1 VADDGGV
8 LEASSIEFSYG
19 RLQVLFD
26 VSLSVA
32 DGEILALLGTNGAGK
47 STLLRVLGGLETPAR
62 GSVRLHG
69 DDVTG
74 VPAER
79 RAGMGLVLVPGGK
92 GVFPSLTVMDNLRA
106 GAFTFIYEKAL
117 LRDRLDD
124 VLSKFPVL
132 APKLGQ
138 TAGSLSG
145 GEQHMLALAKALLLE
160 PSVLLID
167 ELTGGLAPQVVDE
180 LLGLLTSLRDGGTT
194 LVLVEQSLNIA
205 AAVADRALFLE
216 KGALRFEGSPRE
228 LLDRPDLARAVFL
241 AGSA

>member
-1 VADDGGV
+1 M
-8 LEASSIEFSYG
+8 LEASSVDFSYG

-26 VSLSVA
+26 VSMAVR

-47 STLLRVLGGLETPAR
+47 STLLRVLGGLEAPER
-62 GSVRLHG
+62 GSVRFDG
-69 DDVTG
+69 QEVTA

-106 GAFTFIYEKAL
+106 GAFTFIYEKQL
-117 LRDRLDD
+117 LRDSLDA
-124 VLSKFPVL
+124 VLSQFP
-132 APKLGQ
+132 ALGSRLEQ

-160 PSVLLID
+160 PSVLLVD
-167 ELTGGLAPQVVDE
+167 ELTSGLAPQVVDE
-180 LLGLLTSLRDGGTT
+180 LLELLTRLRDRGTT
-194 LVLVEQSLNIA
+194 LVLVEQSLNVA
-205 AAVADRALFLE
+205 AAIADRALFLE
-216 KGALRFEGSPRE
+216 KGALRFED

>member
-1 VADDGGV
+1 VTDEGGV
-8 LEASSIEFSYG
+8 LEASSVDFSYG

-32 DGEILALLGTNGAGK
+32 DGEILVLLGTNGAGK
-47 STLLRVLGGLETPAR
+47 STLLRVLGGLETPDR
-62 GSVRLHG
+62 GTVRFQG
-69 DDVTG
+69 QDVTD

-79 RAGMGLVLVPGGK
+79 RATMGLVLVPGGK

-106 GAFTFIYEKAL
+106 GAFTFIYARQL
-117 LRDRLDD
+117 LRDRLDT
-124 VLSKFPVL
+124 VL
-132 APKLGQ
+132 AQFLVLASKLGQ

-180 LLGLLTSLRDGGTT
+180 LLGLLTRLRDAGTT
-194 LVLVEQSLNIA
+194 LVLVEQSLNVA

-216 KGALRFEGSPRE
+216 KGALRFEGSPKD

>member
-1 VADDGGV
+1 VTDTGAV
-8 LEASSIEFSYG
+8 LEASSVEFSYG

-26 VSLSVA
+26 VSLSVG

-62 GSVRLHG
+62 GSVRFNG
-69 DDVTG
+69 QDVTG

-106 GAFTFIYEKAL
+106 GAFTFIYEKEL
-117 LRDRLDD
+117 LRYRLDD

-132 APKLGQ
+132 ASKLGQ

-216 KGALRFEGSPRE
+216 KGTLRFEGSPRD

>member
-1 VADDGGV
+1 M
-8 LEASSIEFSYG
+8 LEASSVDFSYG

-26 VSLSVA
+26 VSLSV
-32 DGEILALLGTNGAGK
+32 GEKEILALLGTNGAGK
-47 STLLRVLGGLETPAR
+47 STLLRVLGGLETPDR
-62 GSVRLHG
+62 GSVRFNG
-69 DDVTG
+69 EDVTG

-79 RAGMGLVLVPGGK
+79 RAAMGLVLVPGGK

-106 GAFTFIYEKAL
+106 GAFTFIYDKQL
-117 LRDRLDD
+117 LRDRLDA
-124 VLSKFPVL
+124 VLSQFPVL
-132 APKLGQ
+132 ASKLPQ

-180 LLGLLTSLRDGGTT
+180 LLGLLTRLRDGGTT
-194 LVLVEQSLNIA
+194 LVLVEQSLNVA

-216 KGALRFEGSPRE
+216 KGTLRFEGSPRD

>member
-1 VADDGGV
+1 M
-8 LEASSIEFSYG
+8 LEASSVDFSYG

-26 VSLSVA
+26 VSMAV
-32 DGEILALLGTNGAGK
+32 GEREILAVLGTNGAGK
-47 STLLRVLGGLETPAR
+47 STLLRVLGGLETPDR
-62 GSVRLHG
+62 GSVRFNG
-69 DDVTG
+69 QEVTA

-106 GAFTFIYEKAL
+106 GAFTFIYEKQL
-117 LRDRLDD
+117 LRDRLDA
-124 VLSKFPVL
+124 VLSQFP
-132 APKLGQ
+132 ALGSRLEQ

-160 PSVLLID
+160 PSVLLVD
-167 ELTGGLAPQVVDE
+167 ELTSGLAPQVVDE
-180 LLGLLTSLRDGGTT
+180 LLELLTRLRDRGTT
-194 LVLVEQSLNIA
+194 LVLVEQSLNVA
-205 AAVADRALFLE
+205 AAIADRALFLE
-216 KGALRFEGSPRE
+216 KGALRFEGSPQD

>member
-1 VADDGGV
+1 V
-8 LEASSIEFSYG
+8 LEASSVDFSYG

-26 VSLSVA
+26 VSMAV
-32 DGEILALLGTNGAGK
+32 GEREILAVLGTNGAGK
-47 STLLRVLGGLETPAR
+47 STLLRVLGGLETPDR
-62 GSVRLHG
+62 GSVRFNG
-69 DDVTG
+69 QEVTA

-106 GAFTFIYEKAL
+106 GAFTFIYEKQL
-117 LRDRLDD
+117 LRDRLDA
-124 VLSKFPVL
+124 VLSQFPAL
-132 APKLGQ
+132 GSRLGQ

-160 PSVLLID
+160 PSVLLVD
-167 ELTGGLAPQVVDE
+167 ELTSGLAPQVVDE
-180 LLGLLTSLRDGGTT
+180 LLELLTRLRDRGTT
-194 LVLVEQSLNIA
+194 LVLVEQSLNVA
-205 AAVADRALFLE
+205 AAIADRALFLE
-216 KGALRFEGSPRE
+216 KGALRFEGSPQD

>member
-1 VADDGGV
+1 VPDEGGV
-8 LEASSIEFSYG
+8 LEASSVDFSYG

-26 VSLSVA
+26 VSMAV
-32 DGEILALLGTNGAGK
+32 GEREILAVLGTNGAGK
-47 STLLRVLGGLETPAR
+47 STLLRVLGGLETPDR
-62 GSVRLHG
+62 GSVRFDG
-69 DDVTG
+69 QEVTA

-106 GAFTFIYEKAL
+106 GAFTFIYEKQL
-117 LRDRLDD
+117 LRDSLDA
-124 VLSKFPVL
+124 VLSQFP
-132 APKLGQ
+132 ALGSRLEQ

-160 PSVLLID
+160 PSVLLVD
-167 ELTGGLAPQVVDE
+167 ELTSGLAPQVVDE
-180 LLGLLTSLRDGGTT
+180 LLELLTRLRDRGTT
-194 LVLVEQSLNIA
+194 LVLVEQSLNVA
-205 AAVADRALFLE
+205 AAIADRALFLE
-216 KGALRFEGSPRE
+216 KGALRFEGSPQD